1 MQAAAKTSKQTMQ
14 ELDIDNVD
22 KIMGEI
28 NEQSDQMA
36 SINDALS
43 QPLGGA
49 AIIDEDDLEAELEVR
64 PFPLKVLS
72 KYSSWPVV
80 VLICLG
86 CPQKTQSASG
96 CMACA
101 NVWPELF
108 SRQLNALLACICLVS
123 SCRILAPCVRY

>member
-1 MQAAAKTSKQTMQ
+1 MQ

-49 AIIDEDDLEAELEVR
+49 AVIDEDDLEAELEVYQN
-64 PFPLKVLS
+64 FYDSLIKSLTGHSLS
-72 KYSSWPVV
+72 YSSQNWTLSLVGV
-80 VLICLG
+80 WNSRV
-86 CPQKTQSASG
+86 QS
-96 CMACA
+96 M
-101 NVWPELF
+101 P
-108 SRQLNALLACICLVS
+108 RHS
-123 SCRILAPCVRY
+123 SEAHRMTIGVA